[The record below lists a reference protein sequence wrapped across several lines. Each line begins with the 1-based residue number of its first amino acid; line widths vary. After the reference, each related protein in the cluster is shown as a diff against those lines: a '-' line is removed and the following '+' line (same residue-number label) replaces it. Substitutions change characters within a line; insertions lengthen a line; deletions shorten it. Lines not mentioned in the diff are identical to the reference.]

1 MLAGQILNGIV
12 TGAMYALVAIGFSL
26 VIGTLDKLNFAHS
39 EVFMVG
45 GFIAVVSVSF
55 LPWQLALIV
64 IFLAGGLL
72 GLATEF
78 IAFRRFQTAE
88 GKVTA
93 ALASMALG
101 LIITDL
107 VQKVWGTEPVPL
119 KMESQWLQA
128 GHTVFGATVLNLQ
141 LVILAVAFVLM
152 ALLHIL
158 LQKTRMGRQI
168 RALAESTVS
177 ASLLGINVRRVT
189 QTVFFLSSALAAVG
203 GLLVALRGGAA
214 SSEIGLSFGLKSL
227 AIMAIG
233 GMGDLR
239 GALVGGLLIGV
250 LEALMFQMGLGRLV
264 EMTAWVTLM
273 AVLMFRPNG
282 LFGGGIH
289 AREQRA

>member
-64 IFLAGGLL
+64 IFLAGGVL
-72 GLATEF
+72 GLVTEF
-78 IAFRRFQTAE
+78 VAFRRFQTAE

-107 VQKVWGTEPVPL
+107 VHKVWGTEPVPL

-128 GHTVFGATVLNLQ
+128 GHTFFGATVLNLQ

-158 LQKTRMGRQI
+158 LQETRMGRQI

>member
-55 LPWQLALIV
+55 LPWQLALVV

-107 VQKVWGTEPVPL
+107 VHKVWGTEPVPL
-119 KMESQWLQA
+119 KMESQWLQT
-128 GHTVFGATVLNLQ
+128 GHTFFGATVLNLQ

-177 ASLLGINVRRVT
+177 ASLLGIHVRRVT

-203 GLLVALRGGAA
+203 GLLVALRSGAA

-264 EMTAWVTLM
+264 EMTAWVTLI

-289 AREQRA
+289 AQEQRA

>member
-45 GFIAVVSVSF
+45 GFIAVASVSF
-55 LPWQLALIV
+55 LPWQIALIV

-78 IAFRRFQTAE
+78 LAFRRFQTAE

-107 VQKVWGTEPVPL
+107 VHKVWGTEPVPL
-119 KMESQWLQA
+119 KFESPWLQT
-128 GHTVFGATVLNLQ
+128 GHTFFGATVLNLQ

-264 EMTAWVTLM
+264 EMTAWVTLF
-273 AVLMFRPNG
+273 AVLIFLPNG

>member
-12 TGAMYALVAIGFSL
+12 TGSMYALVAIGFSL

-45 GFIAVVSVSF
+45 GFIAVASVSF

-78 IAFRRFQTAE
+78 FAFRRFQTAE
-88 GKVTA
+88 GKITA

-107 VQKVWGTEPVPL
+107 VHKVWGTEPVPL
-119 KMESQWLQA
+119 KFESPWLQT
-128 GHTVFGATVLNLQ
+128 GNTFFGATVLNLQ

-152 ALLHIL
+152 ALLHLL

-189 QTVFFLSSALAAVG
+189 QAVFFLSSALAAVG
-203 GLLVALRGGAA
+203 GLLVALRVGAA

-264 EMTAWVTLM
+264 EITAWVTLF
-273 AVLMFRPNG
+273 AVLIFRPNG

>member
-1 MLAGQILNGIV
+1 MLAGQLLNGVV

-26 VIGTLDKLNFAHS
+26 IIGTLDKLNFAHS

-45 GFIAVVSVSF
+45 GFVAVWTVNYV
-55 LPWQLALIV
+55 PWQLALLI
-64 IFLAGGLL
+64 IFLVGGLL

-78 IAFRRFQTAE
+78 LAFRRFQTQE
-88 GKVTA
+88 GKITA

-101 LIITDL
+101 LIATDL
-107 VQKVWGTEPVPL
+107 VHKGWGTEPVPL
-119 KMESQWLQA
+119 KLQSDWLQA
-128 GHTVFGATVLNLQ
+128 GHTIFGATVVNLQ
-141 LVILAVAFVLM
+141 LVILVVASVLM
-152 ALLHIL
+152 AMLHLL
-158 LQKTRMGRQI
+158 LQKSRMGRQI
-168 RALAESTVS
+168 RALAESNVS

-203 GLLVALRGGAA
+203 GLLVALRSGAA
-214 SSEIGLSFGLKSL
+214 SSDIGLTFGLKSL

-233 GMGDLR
+233 GLGDLR

-264 EMTAWVTLM
+264 ELTAWVALI
-273 AVLMFRPNG
+273 AVLVFRPKG

-289 AREQRA
+289 AQEQRA

>member
-45 GFIAVVSVSF
+45 GF
-55 LPWQLALIV
+55 LALLSVNYLSWPIALLV
-64 IFLAGGLL
+64 IFAIGGLL
-72 GLATEF
+72 GLVTELV
-78 IAFRRFQTAE
+78 AFRRFQSAD

-93 ALASMALG
+93 ALASIALG

-107 VQKVWGTEPVPL
+107 VQKGWGTEPVPL
-119 KMESQWLQA
+119 RVQSEWLQT
-128 GHTVFGATVLNLQ
+128 GHNLFGARVLNLQ
-141 LVILAVAFVLM
+141 LMILAVTFVLM
-152 ALLHIL
+152 GMLHAIL
-158 LQKTRMGRQI
+158 KRSRVGRQI
-168 RALAESTVS
+168 RAVAESNVS

-189 QTVFFLSSALAAVG
+189 QTVFFVSSALAAVG
-203 GLLVALRGGAA
+203 GLLVAMRSGAA
-214 SSEIGLSFGLKSL
+214 SSDIGLSFGLKSL

-233 GMGDLR
+233 GLGDLR
-239 GALVGGLLIGV
+239 GAVLGGLLVGV
-250 LEALMFQMGLGRLV
+250 LEALMFEMGLGRLV
-264 EMTAWVTLM
+264 EMTAWVALILL
-273 AVLMFRPNG
+273 LMFRPHG

>member
-1 MLAGQILNGIV
+1 MLAGQLLNGLV
-12 TGAMYALVAIGFSL
+12 TGAMYALVAMGFSL

-39 EVFMVG
+39 EVFMFG
-45 GFIAVVSVSF
+45 GFIALVTVNYM
-55 LPWQLALIV
+55 PWEIALLV
-64 IFLAGGLL
+64 IFVVGGLL
-72 GLATEF
+72 GVATEF
-78 IAFRRFQTAE
+78 IAFRRFQSTD
-88 GKVTA
+88 GKITA

-107 VQKVWGTEPVPL
+107 VHKVWGTEPVPL
-119 KMESQWLQA
+119 RVGGEWLQK
-128 GHTVFGATVLNLQ
+128 GHTFFGATVLNLQ
-141 LVILAVAFVLM
+141 IVILAVAFALM
-152 ALLHIL
+152 AMLHLL
-158 LQKTRMGRQI
+158 LQRTRIGRQI
-168 RALAESTVS
+168 RALAESNVS

-189 QTVFFLSSALAAVG
+189 QTVFFVSSALAAVG
-203 GLLVALRGGAA
+203 GLLVALRSGAA

-239 GALVGGLLIGV
+239 GALIGGLLIGV

-264 EMTAWVTLM
+264 EMTAWVALI

-282 LFGGGIH
+282 LFGGGVH

>member
-1 MLAGQILNGIV
+1 MLAGQILNGLV

-45 GFIAVVSVSF
+45 GFIAVISVSYM
-55 LPWQLALIV
+55 PWELALLV

-78 IAFRRFQTAE
+78 IAFRRFQTAD
-88 GKVTA
+88 GKITA

-107 VQKVWGTEPVPL
+107 VHKVWGTEPVPL
-119 KMESQWLQA
+119 KIKSEWLQA
-128 GHTVFGATVLNLQ
+128 GHTFFGATVLNLQ
-141 LVILAVAFVLM
+141 IVILAVTFLLM
-152 ALLHIL
+152 AMLHLL
-158 LQKTRMGRQI
+158 LQKSRMGRQI

-189 QTVFFLSSALAAVG
+189 QAVFFVSSALAAVG

>member
-45 GFIAVVSVSF
+45 GFVALVAVSHM
-55 LPWQLALIV
+55 PWELALVV
-64 IFLAGGLL
+64 IFLAGGIL

-78 IAFRRFQTAE
+78 IAFRRFQSAE
-88 GKVTA
+88 GKITA

-101 LIITDL
+101 LVITDL
-107 VQKVWGTEPVPL
+107 VHKVWGTEPVPM
-119 KMESQWLQA
+119 KVESEWLQT
-128 GHTVFGATVLNLQ
+128 GHTLFGATVLNLQ
-141 LVILAVAFVLM
+141 IVILAVAFLLM
-152 ALLHIL
+152 AMLHVLL
-158 LQKTRMGRQI
+158 KKSRMGRQI
-168 RALAESTVS
+168 RALAESSTS

-189 QTVFFLSSALAAVG
+189 QTVFFVSSALAAVG

-214 SSEIGLSFGLKSL
+214 SSEIGLTFGLKSL

-239 GALVGGLLIGV
+239 GALLGGLLIGV
-250 LEALMFQMGLGRLV
+250 LEALMFQIGLGRLV
-264 EMTAWVTLM
+264 EMTAWVALI

>member
-1 MLAGQILNGIV
+1 MLAGQILNGLV

-45 GFIAVVSVSF
+45 GFIAVMSVSYM
-55 LPWQLALIV
+55 PWELALLV

-78 IAFRRFQTAE
+78 IAFRRFQTAD

-107 VQKVWGTEPVPL
+107 VHKVWGTEPVPL
-119 KMESQWLQA
+119 KIKSEWLQT
-128 GHTVFGATVLNLQ
+128 GHTFFGATVLNLQ
-141 LVILAVAFVLM
+141 IVILAVTFLLM
-152 ALLHIL
+152 AMLHLL
-158 LQKTRMGRQI
+158 LQKSRMGRQI

-189 QTVFFLSSALAAVG
+189 QAVFFVSSALAAVG

>member
-1 MLAGQILNGIV
+1 MLTGQILNGLV

-26 VIGTLDKLNFAHS
+26 IIGTLDKLNFAHS

-45 GFIAVVSVSF
+45 GFIAVLAVNYM
-55 LPWQLALIV
+55 PWPVALLV
-64 IFLAGGLL
+64 IFLVGGLL

-88 GKVTA
+88 GKITA

-101 LIITDL
+101 LVITDL
-107 VQKVWGTEPVPL
+107 VHKTWGTEPVPL
-119 KMESQWLQA
+119 KIQSEWLQA

-141 LVILAVAFVLM
+141 IVIIAVAFVLM
-152 ALLHIL
+152 GLLHLL
-158 LQKTRMGRQI
+158 LQKSRMGRQI
-168 RALAESTVS
+168 RALAESNVS

-189 QTVFFLSSALAAVG
+189 QTVFFVSSALAAVG

-214 SSEIGLSFGLKSL
+214 SAEVGLTFGLKSL

-239 GALVGGLLIGV
+239 GALVGGLLVGV

-264 EMTAWVTLM
+264 EMTAWVALIV
-273 AVLMFRPNG
+273 VLLVRPNG
-282 LFGGGIH
+282 LFGGGVH
-289 AREQRA
+289 AQEQRA

>member
-78 IAFRRFQTAE
+78 VAFRRFQTTE

-107 VQKVWGTEPVPL
+107 VHKIWGTEPVPL
-119 KMESQWLQA
+119 KMESQWLQT
-128 GHTVFGATVLNLQ
+128 GHTFFGATVLNLQ

-264 EMTAWVTLM
+264 EMTAWVTLI

>member
-107 VQKVWGTEPVPL
+107 VHKVWGTEPVPL

-128 GHTVFGATVLNLQ
+128 GHTFFGATVLNLQ

>member
-1 MLAGQILNGIV
+1 MLAAQILNGLV
-12 TGAMYALVAIGFSL
+12 TGAMYALVAIGFSM

-45 GFIAVVSVSF
+45 GFIAVLAVNYM
-55 LPWQLALIV
+55 PWQLALLV
-64 IFLAGGLL
+64 TFLVGGLL

-78 IAFRRFQTAE
+78 IAFRRFQTGD
-88 GKVTA
+88 GKITA

-107 VQKVWGTEPVPL
+107 VHKAWGTEPVPL
-119 KMESQWLQA
+119 KIASEWLQT
-128 GHTVFGATVLNLQ
+128 GHTAFGATILNLQ
-141 LVILAVAFVLM
+141 IVILAVAFVLM
-152 ALLHIL
+152 GMLHVL
-158 LQKTRMGRQI
+158 LQKSRMGRQI
-168 RALAESTVS
+168 RALAESNVS

-189 QTVFFLSSALAAVG
+189 QTVFFVSSALAAVG

-214 SSEIGLSFGLKSL
+214 NSELGLTFGLKSL

-239 GALVGGLLIGV
+239 GALIGGLLIGV

-264 EMTAWVTLM
+264 EMTAWVTLIV
-273 AVLMFRPNG
+273 VLMFRPNG
-282 LFGGGIH
+282 LFGGGVH
-289 AREQRA
+289 AQEQRA

>member
-78 IAFRRFQTAE
+78 VAFRRFQTTE

-107 VQKVWGTEPVPL
+107 VHKIWGTEPVPL
-119 KMESQWLQA
+119 RMESQWLQT
-128 GHTVFGATVLNLQ
+128 GHTFFGATVLNLQ

-239 GALVGGLLIGV
+239 GALVGGLLIGM

-264 EMTAWVTLM
+264 EMTAWVTLI

>member
-1 MLAGQILNGIV
+1 MLAGQILNGLV

-45 GFIAVVSVSF
+45 GFVAIAAVNYM
-55 LPWQLALIV
+55 PWELALLV

-78 IAFRRFQTAE
+78 IAFRRFQTQE

-107 VQKVWGTEPVPL
+107 VHKAWGTEPVPL
-119 KMESQWLQA
+119 RVQSDWLQT

-152 ALLHIL
+152 ALLHAL
-158 LQKTRMGRQI
+158 LQKSRMGRQI
-168 RALAESTVS
+168 RALAESSVS
-177 ASLLGINVRRVT
+177 ASLLGIDVRRVT
-189 QTVFFLSSALAAVG
+189 QTVFFVSSALAAVG

-214 SSEIGLSFGLKSL
+214 SPEIGLSFGLKSL

-264 EMTAWVTLM
+264 EMTAWVALI
-273 AVLMFRPNG
+273 AILMFRPHG

>member
-1 MLAGQILNGIV
+1 MLAGQILNGLV

-45 GFIAVVSVSF
+45 GFIAVVAVNYM
-55 LPWQLALIV
+55 PWEMALLL
-64 IFLAGGLL
+64 IFLAGGVL

-93 ALASMALG
+93 ALASIALG

-107 VQKVWGTEPVPL
+107 VHKIWGTEPVRL
-119 KMESQWLQA
+119 RIQSEWLQT
-128 GHTVFGATVLNLQ
+128 GHTIFGATVLNLQ
-141 LVILAVAFVLM
+141 LVILAVALLLM
-152 ALLHIL
+152 ALLHVL
-158 LQKTRMGRQI
+158 LQKSRMGRQI
-168 RALAESTVS
+168 RALAESNVS

-189 QTVFFLSSALAAVG
+189 QTVFFVSSALAAVG

-214 SSEIGLSFGLKSL
+214 SPEIGLNFGLKSL

-239 GALVGGLLIGV
+239 GALIGGLLIGV
-250 LEALMFQMGLGRLV
+250 LEALMFQAGLGRLV
-264 EMTAWVTLM
+264 ELTAWVALIV
-273 AVLMFRPNG
+273 VLMFRPNG
-282 LFGGGIH
+282 LFGGGLH

>member
-1 MLAGQILNGIV
+1 
-12 TGAMYALVAIGFSL
+12 
-26 VIGTLDKLNFAHS
+26 
-39 EVFMVG
+39 MVG

-107 VQKVWGTEPVPL
+107 VHKVWGTEPVPL

-128 GHTVFGATVLNLQ
+128 GHTFFGATVLNLQ

>member
-45 GFIAVVSVSF
+45 GFIALVTVKY
-55 LPWQLALIV
+55 LPWQLALVV
-64 IFLAGGLL
+64 IFLVGGLL
-72 GLATEF
+72 GLLTEF
-78 IAFRRFQTAE
+78 IAFRRFQSAE
-88 GKVTA
+88 GKITA

-107 VQKVWGTEPVPL
+107 VHKGWGTEPVPL
-119 KMESQWLQA
+119 NVQSEWLST
-128 GHTVFGATVLNLQ
+128 GHAIFGATVLNLQ
-141 LVILAVAFVLM
+141 IVILAVAFLLM
-152 ALLHIL
+152 ALLHL
-158 LQKTRMGRQI
+158 LLHRSRMGRQI
-168 RALAESTVS
+168 RALAESSVS

-189 QTVFFLSSALAAVG
+189 QSVFFVSSALAAVG
-203 GLLVALRGGAA
+203 GLLVALRGGSA
-214 SSEIGLSFGLKSL
+214 SSDIGLTFGLKSL

-250 LEALMFQMGLGRLV
+250 LEALMFEMGLGRLV
-264 EMTAWVTLM
+264 EMTAWVALI
-273 AVLMFRPNG
+273 AVLMIRPHG

-289 AREQRA
+289 SREQRA

>member
-1 MLAGQILNGIV
+1 MLAAQILNGLV
-12 TGAMYALVAIGFSL
+12 TGAMYALVAIGFSM

-45 GFIAVVSVSF
+45 GFIAVLAVNYM
-55 LPWQLALIV
+55 PWQLALLV
-64 IFLAGGLL
+64 TFLVGGLL

-78 IAFRRFQTAE
+78 IAFRRFQTGD
-88 GKVTA
+88 GKITA

-107 VQKVWGTEPVPL
+107 VHKAWGTEPVPL
-119 KMESQWLQA
+119 KIASEWLQT
-128 GHTVFGATVLNLQ
+128 GHTAFGATILNLQ
-141 LVILAVAFVLM
+141 IVILAVAFVLM
-152 ALLHIL
+152 GMLHVL
-158 LQKTRMGRQI
+158 LQKSRMGRQI
-168 RALAESTVS
+168 RALAESNVS

-189 QTVFFLSSALAAVG
+189 QTVFFVSSALAAVG

-214 SSEIGLSFGLKSL
+214 NSEVGLTFGLKSL

-239 GALVGGLLIGV
+239 GALIGGLLIGV

-264 EMTAWVTLM
+264 EMTAWVTLIV
-273 AVLMFRPNG
+273 VLMFRPNG
-282 LFGGGIH
+282 LFGGGVH
-289 AREQRA
+289 AQEQRA

>member
-1 MLAGQILNGIV
+1 MLAGQLLNGIV
-12 TGAMYALVAIGFSL
+12 TGAMYALVAMGFSL

-45 GFIAVVSVSF
+45 GFFAVLTVSH
-55 LPWQLALIV
+55 LPWQVALVV
-64 IFLAGGLL
+64 IFLAGGIL
-72 GLATEF
+72 GLATEW
-78 IAFRRFQTAE
+78 IAFRRFQSAD
-88 GKVTA
+88 GKITA

-107 VQKVWGTEPVPL
+107 VHKVWGTEPVAL
-119 KMESQWLQA
+119 KANDAWLQT
-128 GHTVFGATVLNLQ
+128 GHSIFGATVLNLQ
-141 LVILAVAFVLM
+141 IVILAVAFLLM
-152 ALLHIL
+152 GLLHLL
-158 LQKTRMGRQI
+158 LQKSRMGRQI
-168 RALAESTVS
+168 RALAESSVS

-189 QTVFFLSSALAAVG
+189 QTVFFVSSALAAVG

-214 SSEIGLSFGLKSL
+214 SSDIGLSFGLKSL

-250 LEALMFQMGLGRLV
+250 LEALMFQTGLGRLV
-264 EMTAWVTLM
+264 EMTAWVALIV
-273 AVLMFRPNG
+273 VLILRPQG

-289 AREQRA
+289 GREQRA

>member
-1 MLAGQILNGIV
+1 MWAGQILNGIV

-26 VIGTLDKLNFAHS
+26 IIGTLDKLNFAHS

-45 GFIAVVSVSF
+45 GFIALVAVTYM
-55 LPWQLALIV
+55 PWELALLV

-93 ALASMALG
+93 ALASLALG
-101 LIITDL
+101 LIVTDL
-107 VQKVWGTEPVPL
+107 VHKTWGTEPVPL
-119 KMESQWLQA
+119 KVRSEWLQT
-128 GHTVFGATVLNLQ
+128 GHSVFGATVLNLQ
-141 LVILAVAFVLM
+141 VMILAVAFLLM
-152 ALLHIL
+152 ALLHLL
-158 LQKTRMGRQI
+158 LQRSRMGRQI
-168 RALAESTVS
+168 RALAESNVS

-189 QTVFFLSSALAAVG
+189 QAVFFVSSALAAVG

-214 SSEIGLSFGLKSL
+214 SADIGLSFGLKSL

-239 GALVGGLLIGV
+239 GAVLGGVLIGI
-250 LEALMFQMGLGRLV
+250 LEALMFQMGWGRLV
-264 EMTAWVTLM
+264 EMTAWVALF

>member
-1 MLAGQILNGIV
+1 MLAGQILNGLV

-45 GFIAVVSVSF
+45 GFIAVAAVAW
-55 LPWQLALIV
+55 LPWQLALVV

-78 IAFRRFQTAE
+78 IAFRRFQTNE

-107 VQKVWGTEPVPL
+107 VHKVWGTEPVPL
-119 KMESQWLQA
+119 KMQSEWLQT
-128 GHTVFGATVLNLQ
+128 GHTFFGATVLNLQ
-141 LVILAVAFVLM
+141 VMILVVAFVLM
-152 ALLHIL
+152 GLLHLL

-168 RALAESTVS
+168 RALAESTTS

-189 QTVFFLSSALAAVG
+189 QTVFFVSSALAAVG

-250 LEALMFQMGLGRLV
+250 LEALMF
-264 EMTAWVTLM
+264 
-273 AVLMFRPNG
+273 
-282 LFGGGIH
+282 
-289 AREQRA
+289 